1 MRRAMGLFDSLK
13 PWYNGK
19 VSDIKNN
26 LVVLR
31 TEPQDPKE
39 AEGKVP
45 EEKKEDLPKSKTL
58 VLTEEEL
65 KFVETG
71 KDFIKLLEEK
81 QLDVARIIETVE
93 YEKELKYLQI
103 ELNKLQSDV
112 VKNNRRVVVIFEGRD
127 AAGKGGTI
135 RRFTQHLNPRD
146 IEVVALTKP
155 NETER
160 GQWYFQRY
168 IQKLP
173 APGTIVFF
181 DRSWY
186 NRAVVEPV
194 MGFCSQQEYEKFM
207 LQVPEFENML
217 HEDGIELIKFWFS
230 ISKEEQQKRFRSRRK
245 NPLKQWKMSP
255 VDEKAQELWNEYT
268 HYKQEMFAR
277 THTPFSPW
285 VIVQADSKRRAR
297 LESIRYMLSKLNYE
311 GKSIAAVSLRPDAK
325 IVMKYNHNRLL
336 PE

>member
-1 MRRAMGLFDSLK
+1 M
-13 PWYNGK
+13 
-19 VSDIKNN
+19 SDLKNN
-26 LVVLR
+26 VVSLR
-31 TEPQDPKE
+31 
-39 AEGKVP
+39 AEDQ
-45 EEKKEDLPKSKTL
+45 EKKPETQATSAPTPSKAKSL
-58 VLTEEEL
+58 VLSEEEL

-71 KDFIKLLEEK
+71 KDFIKLLEK
-81 QLDVARIIETVE
+81 KNLDTKAILETVQ

-103 ELNKLQSDV
+103 ELNKLQNDV
-112 VKNNRRVVVIFEGRD
+112 VKNNRRVVVVFEGRD

-146 IEVVALTKP
+146 ISVVALSKP

-168 IQKLP
+168 IQRLP

-194 MGFCSQQEYEKFM
+194 MGFCTQQEYENFM
-207 LQVPEFENML
+207 FQVPEFESML
-217 HEDGIELIKFWFS
+217 HEDGIEIIKFWFS
-230 ISKEEQQKRFRSRRK
+230 ISKDEQEKRFKSRRK

-255 VDEKAQELWNEYT
+255 VDEKAQALWDQYT
-268 HYKQEMFAR
+268 IYKQQMFAR
-277 THTPFSPW
+277 THTPYSPW
-285 VIVQADSKRRAR
+285 IIIQADNKKRAR
-297 LESIRYMLSKLNYE
+297 LESIRYILSKLNYE
-311 GKSIAAVSLRPDAK
+311 GKDIASISLRPDSK
-325 IVMKYNHNRLL
+325 IVMKYNHNRRL

>member
-1 MRRAMGLFDSLK
+1 MSETNNKVVPLHSSQVDK
-13 PWYNGK
+13 PEN
-19 VSDIKNN
+19 
-26 LVVLR
+26 
-31 TEPQDPKE
+31 KE
-39 AEGKVP
+39 ESHA
-45 EEKKEDLPKSKTL
+45 KTL
-58 VLTEEEL
+58 TLNEEEL
-65 KFVETG
+65 KFVESG
-71 KDFIKLLEEK
+71 KEFIKLLEQK
-81 QLDVARIIETVE
+81 QLDVKRIIETLE

-103 ELNKLQSDV
+103 ELNKLQSDII
-112 VKNNRRVVVIFEGRD
+112 KNNRRVVVIYEGRD

-168 IQKLP
+168 IQRLP

-194 MGFCSQQEYEKFM
+194 MGFCTKAEYDNFII
-207 LQVPEFENML
+207 QVPEFENML

-230 ISKEEQQKRFRSRRK
+230 ISKEEQEKRFKSRRK

-255 VDEKAQELWNEYT
+255 VDEKAQELWNTYT
-268 HYKQEMFAR
+268 FYKQQMFAH

-285 VIVQADSKRRAR
+285 IIIQADNKRRAR
-297 LESIRYMLSKLNYE
+297 LESMRYMLSKLKYE
-311 GKSIAAVSLRPDAK
+311 GKENASISLRPDPK
-325 IVMKYNHNRLL
+325 IVLRYNHSRRLL
-336 PE
+336 E

>member
-1 MRRAMGLFDSLK
+1 M
-13 PWYNGK
+13 
-19 VSDIKNN
+19 SDAKNN
-26 LVVLR
+26 LIVLR
-31 TEPQDPKE
+31 GEGSETNETKEAPKE
-39 AEGKVP
+39 AP
-45 EEKKEDLPKSKTL
+45 KEVSTVAPKEAPKAKTL
-58 VLTEEEL
+58 TLDEEEL
-65 KFVETG
+65 LFVESG
-71 KDFIKLLEEK
+71 KEFIKLLEKK
-81 QLDVARIIETVE
+81 QLDVSRIIETIE

-112 VKNNRRVVVIFEGRD
+112 VKNKRRVVVIFEGRD

-168 IQKLP
+168 IQRLP

-194 MGFCSQQEYEKFM
+194 MGFCTQAEYENFM

-217 HEDGIELIKFWFS
+217 HEDGIEVIKFWFS
-230 ISKEEQQKRFRSRRK
+230 ISKEEQQKRFKSRRK

-255 VDEKAQELWNEYT
+255 VDERAQELWDQYT
-268 HYKQEMFAR
+268 LYKQQMFAR
-277 THTPFSPW
+277 THTPYSPW
-285 VIVQADSKRRAR
+285 VIIQADSKRRAR
-297 LESIRYMLSKLNYE
+297 LESIRYMLSRLKYE
-311 GKSIAAVSLRPDAK
+311 GKEVSTVSLRPDPK
-325 IVMKYNHNRLL
+325 IVMKYNHNRRL

>member
-1 MRRAMGLFDSLK
+1 MSDSKHNVVTLHNSTSETVEK
-13 PWYNGK
+13 PN
-19 VSDIKNN
+19 
-26 LVVLR
+26 
-31 TEPQDPKE
+31 TPAPKT
-39 AEGKVP
+39 K
-45 EEKKEDLPKSKTL
+45 DL

-65 KFVETG
+65 KFVDSG
-71 KDFIKLLEEK
+71 KEFIKLLEK
-81 QLDVARIIETVE
+81 KNVDVKKIVETIE

-103 ELNKLQSDV
+103 ELNKLQNDV
-112 VKNNRRVVVIFEGRD
+112 VKNNRRVAVIFEGRD

-146 IEVVALTKP
+146 IEVVALPKP

-173 APGTIVFF
+173 SPGTIVFF

-194 MGFCSQQEYEKFM
+194 MGYCTKNEYENFM
-207 LQVPEFENML
+207 TQVPEFENMM
-217 HEDGIELIKFWFS
+217 HEDGIEVIKFWFS
-230 ISKEEQQKRFRSRRK
+230 IDKEEQKKRFASRRK
-245 NPLKQWKMSP
+245 NPLKHWKMSP
-255 VDEKAQELWNEYT
+255 VDEKAQDLWNDYT
-268 HYKQEMFAR
+268 FYKQEMFAR
-277 THTPFSPW
+277 THTPYSPW
-285 VIVQADSKRRAR
+285 IIVQANIKRRAR

-311 GKSIAAVSLRPDAK
+311 GRDESPISLRPDPK
-325 IVMKYNHNRLL
+325 IVMRYNHNRKM

>member
-1 MRRAMGLFDSLK
+1 MSEA
-13 PWYNGK
+13 NNK
-19 VSDIKNN
+19 VVTLHSPTQEQ
-26 LVVLR
+26 V
-31 TEPQDPKE
+31 
-39 AEGKVP
+39 
-45 EEKKEDLPKSKTL
+45 EKKETSTSKTL
-58 VLTEEEL
+58 VLNPDEL
-65 KFVETG
+65 MFVQSG
-71 KDFIKLLEEK
+71 KEFIKLLEKKE
-81 QLDVARIIETVE
+81 LDVQRIIETIE

-103 ELNKLQSDV
+103 ELNKLQNDV

-168 IQKLP
+168 IQRLP

-194 MGFCSQQEYEKFM
+194 MGFCTKQEYENFM

-217 HEDGIELIKFWFS
+217 REDGIEMIKFWFS
-230 ISKEEQQKRFRSRRK
+230 IGKEEQEKRFKSRRK

-255 VDEKAQELWNEYT
+255 VDEKAQLLWDEYT
-268 HYKQEMFAR
+268 FYKQQMFAR
-277 THTPFSPW
+277 THTPMSPW
-285 VIVQADSKRRAR
+285 IIIQANNKRRAR
-297 LESIRYMLSKLNYE
+297 LESIRYMLSKLSYE
-311 GKSIAAVSLRPDAK
+311 GKDIASVSLRPDTK
-325 IVMKYNHNRLL
+325 IVMRYNHNRKL

>member
-1 MRRAMGLFDSLK
+1 MSE
-13 PWYNGK
+13 
-19 VSDIKNN
+19 VKNN
-26 LVVLR
+26 VVNLH
-31 TEPQDPKE
+31 TS
-39 AEGKVP
+39 
-45 EEKKEDLPKSKTL
+45 EEKKEESKVAPASKDL

-65 KFVETG
+65 KFVDTG
-71 KDFIKLLEEK
+71 KEFIKLLEKKNLNVK
-81 QLDVARIIETVE
+81 QIIETIE

-103 ELNKLQSDV
+103 ELNKLQNDV

-146 IEVVALTKP
+146 IEVVALSKP

-194 MGFCSQQEYEKFM
+194 MEFCTKQEYENFM

-230 ISKEEQQKRFRSRRK
+230 ITKDEQEKRFKSRRK

-255 VDEKAQELWNEYT
+255 VDEKAQEMWDDYT
-268 HYKQEMFAR
+268 QFKQQMFAR

-285 VIVQADSKRRAR
+285 VIVQANSKRRAR

-311 GKSIAAVSLRPDAK
+311 GKDIASVSLRPDPK
-325 IVMKYNHNRLL
+325 IVMKYNHNRRL